1 MKSFKYKTNLLGPTI
16 TQPAPNQTNG
26 ILRNVTIAVLSKY
39 LCNFWQSPE
48 MSFINC
54 KVESKLKWKKHCV
67 LPVAD
72 VGNNDSDGGN
82 SNNIIF
88 TKKDTKLYVP
98 VVTLSVKDNQ
108 TLSKFL
114 SKRFERSGCWNE
126 YKRKNENK
134 NTAKKYRHFL
144 ESNFVGVNRLFF

>member
-1 MKSFKYKTNLLGPTI
+1 MKSFKYKTYLLGPTI

-54 KVESKLKWKKHCV
+54 KIESKLKWKEHCV
-67 LPVAD
+67 LSVAD
-72 VGNNDSDGGN
+72 VGNNDNDGAN

-88 TKKDTKLYVP
+88 TKKDRKLYVP
-98 VVTLSVKDNQ
+98 VVTLSAKDNQ

-114 SKRFERSGCWNE
+114 SKRFERSGYWNE
-126 YKRKNENK
+126 YKTKNENK
-134 NTAKKYRHFL
+134 TTTNEYRYFL